1 MISRLKKRPIAIL
14 LFLSLVG
21 TGILQTSIATAQSP
35 AEIRNVNFTLQH
47 DSLIITYDLL
57 KAGHDEKFIITVEV
71 STAAGK
77 LIHPQTLTGDVGN
90 NVSGGKGKQII
101 WDIRKDK
108 VFINE
113 GISVEVFAE
122 PMQIPVRFVHRGTA
136 ALLSAV
142 VPGLGITKLNR
153 GGPYW
158 IMAIGFYGAAAG
170 SYLYYSSA
178 ENNYQKY
185 LDSRSEDERNSLH
198 STVTTQNTV
207 SEVMMYTAAAV
218 WVGSMVWTLVAPNK
232 TKPGNKGLSVGAVYD
247 PNIQKP
253 LLTLKYRF

>member
-1 MISRLKKRPIAIL
+1 MR
-14 LFLSLVG
+14 
-21 TGILQTSIATAQSP
+21 
-35 AEIRNVNFTLQH
+35 H
-47 DSLIITYDLL
+47 DSLCVTYDLT
-57 KAGHDEKFIITVEV
+57 KSKKNEKFIITIEV
-71 STAAGK
+71 STASGK
-77 LIHPQTLTGDVGN
+77 IIKPLALSGDVG
-90 NVSGGKGKQII
+90 SGIQGGIGKKII
-101 WDIRKDK
+101 WDIRRDN

-122 PMQIPVRFVHRGTA
+122 PIPIPVRFFHRGTA

-142 VPGLGITKLNR
+142 VPGFGITKLNR

-198 STVTTQNTV
+198 NTLTTQNTV
-207 SEVMMYTAAAV
+207 SKVLMFTAAAV
-218 WVGSMVWTLVAPNK
+218 WVGSMVWTLVTPNK
-232 TKPGNKGLSVGAVYD
+232 TKPANKGISVGAIYD
-247 PNIQKP
+247 PRVQKP
-253 LLTLKYRF
+253 MLTFKYRF